1 LASPQRKQGN
11 EQPLLALRAGKMWF
25 LRSQFM
31 FTRRQFLTRTLQGSS
46 LLALGSVVPEF
57 IANTAHAAEQGKDTV
72 LVVIEMTGGNDGLN
86 TVIPYTDDLYHKHR
100 KTLRL
105 TKDKVV
111 VLNDRLGLNPGM
123 RSFQQLWNQE
133 ALAVVQGVGYPN
145 PDRSHFESMDIWQTA
160 DPRRNITTGWLGRSV
175 NELQGQAGFVPIL
188 HVGNGRQP
196 PAVQGTPGGAV
207 SLNDRQAFKLDLGG
221 GSVAGH
227 KARRKLLEDLST
239 PDDKSDDILQFVR
252 LRQLRTM
259 TSVERLQELLS
270 KQRLQ
275 PPPLF
280 GPDGPYG
287 ANSLPTQLQ
296 LVANL
301 IITGF
306 GTRIFYL
313 AIDGFDTHSSQ
324 AEAHRKLLA
333 QLADGITNMFN
344 LLKNG
349 GHDKRVLVMT
359 FSEFGRR
366 VQENGSKGTD
376 HGAASCLFVAG
387 PALKGGIV
395 GEHPSL
401 KDLDSGDLKYALD
414 FRRVYATL
422 LDSWLHCDSKVVLGG
437 LAIDFYLEYSQ

>member
-1 LASPQRKQGN
+1 
-11 EQPLLALRAGKMWF
+11 
-25 LRSQFM
+25 M

-46 LLALGSVVPEF
+46 LVAFGSLVPEF
-57 IANTAHAAEQGKDTV
+57 LANTAQAAEKGKDTV

-86 TVIPYTDDLYHKHR
+86 TVIPYGDDLYHKYR

-105 TKDKVV
+105 TKDRVIR
-111 VLNDRLGLNPGM
+111 LNDHLGLNPGM
-123 RSFQQLWNQE
+123 QSFRQMWDQGQ
-133 ALAVVQGVGYPN
+133 LAVVQGVGYPN

-160 DPRRNITTGWLGRSV
+160 DPRRSIKTGWLGRSV
-175 NELQGQAGFVPIL
+175 NELQGQGGFIPIL
-188 HVGNGRQP
+188 HVGTGRQP
-196 PAVQGTPGGAV
+196 LAVQGTPGGAV
-207 SLNDRQAFKLDLGG
+207 SLNDRQAFKLELGG
-221 GSVAGH
+221 GAAAQQ
-227 KARRKLLEDLST
+227 KARRKLLEELSV

-270 KQRLQ
+270 KQRQQ
-275 PPPLF
+275 PNVF
-280 GPDGPYG
+280 YGAGGAYG
-287 ANSLPTQLQ
+287 ANSLPVQLQ

-301 IITGF
+301 ILTGF
-306 GTRIFYL
+306 GTRIFYV

-324 AEAHRKLLA
+324 ADAHRQLLA
-333 QLADGITNMFN
+333 QLADGIANMFN
-344 LLKNG
+344 LLKPG

-366 VQENGSKGTD
+366 VQENNSKGTD

-401 KDLDSGDLKYALD
+401 KELDSGDLKYAID
-414 FRRVYATL
+414 FRRVYGTL
-422 LDSWLHCDSKVVLGG
+422 LDTWLGCDSKAVLGG
-437 LAIDFYLEYSQ
+437 KFEHVDGLKPKKA